1 MPKIITDRK
10 IIKEILSR
18 GVEHIYPGVEQLEKL
33 LVSGKRLNIFCGY
46 DPNAPT
52 LHLGHGIT
60 IRKLAKFQQL
70 GHRVIFL
77 FGDFTGQI
85 GDPDKLSVRQQI
97 THKQVLANAKHWK
110 KQIANLIDIK
120 KVDFRYN
127 SQWLGKMTF
136 KDVIALA
143 QHFTAQQMLERDMF
157 QRRIEQDRPIYLH
170 EFFYPL
176 MQAYDSVAMDIDLE
190 IGGNDQTFNMLAG
203 RTLMRSMKD
212 KEKLV
217 MTAKLL
223 TDPEGKKM
231 GKSEGNMVMLADK
244 PEEMYGKIMSWP
256 DSMII
261 PAFEILTD
269 ISDTVLKV
277 IKAKLVDNSVNP
289 RDIKMQLAQEVV
301 RIYQGEKAAQ
311 LAQERFKRVFQDH
324 QQPTNI
330 ATVKIKAGDLD
341 ADGSIGV
348 LDLFV
353 RAKLVTTNSEGRRLI
368 SEHALRVGDELVVK
382 PEHRV
387 VVGKEPII
395 LQRGKKHF
403 AQVER
408 S

>member
-1 MPKIITDRK
+1 MAKIITDRK
-10 IIKEILSR
+10 IIKEILTR
-18 GVEHIYPGVEQLEKL
+18 GVERVYPGTEQLEKL
-33 LVSGKRLNIFCGY
+33 LMSGKRLNIFCGY

-110 KQIANLIDIK
+110 KQIGNLIDVK

-127 SQWLGKMTF
+127 SHWLAKMTF

-157 QRRIEQDRPIYLH
+157 QQRIDQERPIYLH

-203 RTLMRSMKD
+203 RTLMRSMKS

-223 TDPEGKKM
+223 TDPDGKKM

-256 DSMII
+256 DTMII

-269 ISDTVLKV
+269 ISETVLKV
-277 IKAKLVDNSVNP
+277 IKDKLANQSVNP

-311 LAQERFKRVFQDH
+311 VAQERFKHVFQDK

-330 ATVKIKAGDLD
+330 STVKIKAGDLD
-341 ADGSIGV
+341 ADETIGV
-348 LDLFV
+348 LDLFF
-353 RAKLVTTNSEGRRLI
+353 RAKLIATNSEGRRLI
-368 SEHALRVGDELVVK
+368 GEKALHVDDKLITAPDQRVKIGKK
-382 PEHRV
+382 PIAL
-387 VVGKEPII
+387 K
-395 LQRGKKHF
+395 RGKKHF